1 MIESTRGI
9 ILNHIKYG
17 ESSIISHVYTEKRGF
32 QSYLINSVRKKNNKG
47 KSVFLQPLTLLDIEA
62 YFSEKKDIQRIKDF
76 RINHPFEMIPFEPI
90 RIGLAFFIAELL
102 SKVLKHEDTLHKE
115 LFNFLY
121 QLIILMDTPIKGIY
135 NIQLFLILHLT
146 RFLGIY
152 PNFDNINKY
161 FDLQNGVFTNSEP
174 SHNQYMNPWE
184 TKILIE
190 LNELKIDNLEALT
203 LTGAQRTD
211 LLKKFLEYYR
221 LHLTEFNR
229 VKSLDILQDI
239 FQ

>member
-32 QSYLINSVRKKNNKG
+32 QSYLINSVRSKNSKG
-47 KSVFLQPLTLLDIEA
+47 KSIFLQPLTLIEA
-62 YFSEKKDIQRIKDF
+62 EVYFTEKKDIHRIKDF
-76 RINHPFEMIPFEPI
+76 RIIHPFEMIPFEPV
-90 RIGLAFFIAELL
+90 RMGLAFFIAELL
-102 SKVLKHEDTLHKE
+102 SKVLKHEDKLHKE

-121 QLIILMDTPIKGIY
+121 QVIILMDTPLNGIY

-152 PNFDNINKY
+152 PNFDRTDKY
-161 FDLQNGVFTNSEP
+161 FDLLNGTFTHTQP
-174 SHNQYMNPWE
+174 SHNQYMNAWE

-190 LNELKIDNLEALT
+190 LNEIKPDNLDTLL
-203 LTGAQRTD
+203 LTGAQRTEI
-211 LLKKFLEYYR
+211 LKKFLEYYK
-221 LHLTEFNR
+221 LHLTEFSR
-229 VKSLDILQDI
+229 IKSLDILQDI